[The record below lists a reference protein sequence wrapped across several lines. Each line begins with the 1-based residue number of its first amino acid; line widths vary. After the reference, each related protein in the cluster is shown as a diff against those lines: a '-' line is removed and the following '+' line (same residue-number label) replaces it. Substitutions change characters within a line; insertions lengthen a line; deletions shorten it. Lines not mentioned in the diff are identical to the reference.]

1 MCKVKND
8 VPTSQKQTNIAEI
21 TVSKD
26 ENKKLVTDRD
36 SKVDNV
42 VLPSDDKLPEYKD
55 DEKGEYIPGQE
66 DDDDFDKVIIKRFDL
81 ALRKFIRSK

>member
-55 DEKGEYIPGQE
+55 DEKGEYT
-66 DDDDFDKVIIKRFDL
+66 RT
-81 ALRKFIRSK
+81 RR